1 MGIHMQK
8 NEVGPILHAINKNPA
23 LTDVYWIF
31 HPTTVEYTFCSSA
44 HGTSSRIDYMLG
56 HKTNPNRF
64 KNINIIQSV
73 FFEDIGEICG
83 IKKHTFNQPM
93 G

>member
-1 MGIHMQK
+1 
-8 NEVGPILHAINKNPA
+8 
-23 LTDVYWIF
+23 
-31 HPTTVEYTFCSSA
+31 
-44 HGTSSRIDYMLG
+44 MLG

-83 IKKHTFNQPM
+83 IKNTLLINQWVKEEITREIRTYLEM
-93 G
+93 NENGNTLYQNLWEAVKAMLRGKFIAVK